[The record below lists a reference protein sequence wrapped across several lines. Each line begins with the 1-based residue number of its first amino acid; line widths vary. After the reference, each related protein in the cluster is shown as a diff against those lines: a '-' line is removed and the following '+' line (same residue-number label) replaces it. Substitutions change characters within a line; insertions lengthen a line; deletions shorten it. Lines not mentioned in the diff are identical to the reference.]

1 MKTKKIFVL
10 AILALLLLGLML
22 SVAVADEIKPIGAC
36 CLPNGGCW
44 ETTPLSCDGEFLG
57 PGTTCDQCPGAVGGV
72 TEPLQA
78 SVLMLPAI
86 AVGTLVVL
94 SVATTLLVKR
104 RRA

>member
-1 MKTKKIFVL
+1 MKTKKILVL

-36 CLPNGGCW
+36 CLPDGGCW
-44 ETTPLSCDGEFLG
+44 ITTPLSCDGEFLG
-57 PGTTCDQCPGAVGGV
+57 PGTSCNQCPGAVGGV

-78 SVLMLPAI
+78 STLMLPAV
-86 AVGTLVVL
+86 AVGALAVL
-94 SVATTLLVKR
+94 GLATTLLIKR